1 MFYPSKVDQMSIL
14 DQNFKKRG
22 AWQVFNFERGS
33 LKNFGRSM
41 KNPTFKGGGEGGSSQ
56 KTDIEVGL
64 PKKGGLDS
72 LQI

>member
-1 MFYPSKVDQMSIL
+1 MFYPSKVDQMSIS

-33 LKNFGRSM
+33 LKNLGRSM
-41 KNPTFKGGGEGGSSQ
+41 KNPTFKGGGGGSSQ